1 MYYLCVPYPA
11 VVYQHSCSCLFPEPC
26 VFCCSACFTL
36 VPDVHPTPLPR
47 PIDLP
52 YHTHS
57 LNTFYDLLST
67 TRDRQGKEFLSIVEG
82 MCLLGQVVRRRE
94 GKKCTLCTFVAL
106 DASAPLCL
114 CKCVSHDI
122 LNVTLVRIN
131 VFMTSFPYLV
141 VMKFTTL

>member
-1 MYYLCVPYPA
+1 MLC
-11 VVYQHSCSCLFPEPC
+11 FTW
-26 VFCCSACFTL
+26 CSASPFPKGGVCFIHIFTCFTL
-36 VPDVHPTPLPR
+36 VPDVHPSPSSYR
-47 PIDLP
+47 PSIP
-52 YHTHS
+52 HS
-57 LNTFYDLLST
+57 FSEHFLCPSLST
-67 TRDRQGKEFLSIVEG
+67 NRDRQGKEFLSIVEG

-114 CKCVSHDI
+114 CKCVPHDI

>member
-1 MYYLCVPYPA
+1 MECSVLRGALQALSLKVVFVSYY
-11 VVYQHSCSCLFPEPC
+11 FT
-26 VFCCSACFTL
+26 CFTL

-82 MCLLGQVVRRRE
+82 MCLLGQVVQRRGWKE
-94 GKKCTLCTFVAL
+94 CTLCTFVAL

>member
-1 MYYLCVPYPA
+1 MECSVLRGVLQALSLKVVFVSYLFLLVSHLYLMSTPP
-11 VVYQHSCSCLFPEPC
+11 PC
-26 VFCCSACFTL
+26 
-36 VPDVHPTPLPR
+36 

-57 LNTFYDLLST
+57 LSTFYDLRST
-67 TRDRQGKEFLSIVEG
+67 NRDRQGKEFLSIVEG
-82 MCLLGQVVRRRE
+82 MSLLGQVVRRRE
-94 GKKCTLCTFVAL
+94 GKECTLCTFVAL